1 MSNVNIK
8 VFTINIAMK
17 KGKKEGNE
25 KSFKNFYKQQCKTSL
40 KRPAKSFSS
49 LLVSVS
55 PSFYLTR
62 YGANRKS
69 PISIPSVLKPKS
81 RVFYGFKIIVAP
93 KVQSNLGLTYLLNL
107 QITDFS
113 RKKINNDS
121 EKFKS
126 SRLAFEHKAF
136 AHFRWFK

>member
-40 KRPAKSFSS
+40 KRPAKSLSS

-81 RVFYGFKIIVAP
+81 RVFYGFKVIVAP
-93 KVQSNLGLTYLLNL
+93 KIQSNACVP
-107 QITDFS
+107 S
-113 RKKINNDS
+113 
-121 EKFKS
+121 
-126 SRLAFEHKAF
+126 
-136 AHFRWFK
+136 